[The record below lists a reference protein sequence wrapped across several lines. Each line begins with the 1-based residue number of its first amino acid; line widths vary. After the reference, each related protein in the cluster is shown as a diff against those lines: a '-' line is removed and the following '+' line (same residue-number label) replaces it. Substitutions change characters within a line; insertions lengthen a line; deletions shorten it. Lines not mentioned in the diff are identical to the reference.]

1 MLWISGKKKTK
12 KKPTLF
18 SVLEAT
24 DFLFSVRF
32 QKKEVKPLAEA
43 FLGFLAK
50 MGIYTDLL
58 IVWDLCIT
66 ACGRQEEAEVTAIT
80 SKTKLNSK

>member
-1 MLWISGKKKTK
+1 MIQTTCIFFPGKQTILKLAFFYPLHGMLWISGKKKTK

-58 IVWDLCIT
+58 IV
-66 ACGRQEEAEVTAIT
+66 
-80 SKTKLNSK
+80 